1 MTAILLPGLEGMEQ
15 AWHLGARLALQATAP
30 LQGLCTGCP
39 PAITIF
45 LAGKRPQASPERCVT
60 GREVRAAGLGTEG
73 VQDRAPDRSVRPLNA
88 PGFLLFPRE
97 GHMASLED
105 HLRRRKAL
113 ANMDNLLTQ
122 NGKPGEGGE
131 RMHLAKRTD
140 RTLTTIKVI
149 GVGGAGGNTVD
160 NMIEERTA
168 GVEFIT
174 VNTDRQ
180 ALEATLAP
188 TRLQIGEGLTQ
199 GMGAGSN
206 PDVGRRSAEE
216 SHQQLR
222 DQLVDTDMVFITA
235 GMGGG
240 TGTGAAPVIARIAK
254 ELGCL
259 TVTVIT
265 KPFDFEGK
273 TRQVQAEEGIRV
285 LRNSA
290 DTLIS
295 IPNQRLLRVLD
306 RSTPLREAFKAADS
320 VLRQTVESIANL
332 IVVPGLINLD
342 FADVRALMGGVGLA
356 AMGTGTGRGDRRAIE
371 AAYLAISSPLLED
384 TSIEGARSVLL
395 NITGDQDMSLHEV
408 HDAASVI
415 REAVHEEADVIFG
428 AVCNEKLEDEMH
440 VTVIATGFYP
450 QGAAA
455 GTPAERGG
463 RRRTWL

>member
-1 MTAILLPGLEGMEQ
+1 
-15 AWHLGARLALQATAP
+15 
-30 LQGLCTGCP
+30 
-39 PAITIF
+39 
-45 LAGKRPQASPERCVT
+45 
-60 GREVRAAGLGTEG
+60 
-73 VQDRAPDRSVRPLNA
+73 
-88 PGFLLFPRE
+88 
-97 GHMASLED
+97 
-105 HLRRRKAL
+105 
-113 ANMDNLLTQ
+113 MDNLLTQ
-122 NGKPGEGGE
+122 NGNPGEGDE
-131 RMHLAKRTD
+131 RIHLAERTG
-140 RTLTTIKVI
+140 RSLTTIKVI
-149 GVGGAGGNTVD
+149 GVGGAGGNAVD
-160 NMIEERTA
+160 NMIEERAT
-168 GVEFIT
+168 GVEFIN

-188 TRLQIGEGLTQ
+188 TKLQIGEGLTK

-206 PDVGRRSAEE
+206 PEVGRRSAEE
-216 SHQQLR
+216 NHQQLR

-273 TRQVQAEEGIRV
+273 TRQVQAEEGIRA

-295 IPNQRLLRVLD
+295 IPNQRLLQVLD
-306 RSTPLREAFKAADS
+306 RSTPLRDAFKAADS

-356 AMGTGTGRGDRRAIE
+356 AMGTGTGRGDRRAVE
-371 AAYLAISSPLLED
+371 AAHLAISSPLLED

-395 NITGDQDMSLHEV
+395 NITGGQDMSLHEV

-428 AVCNEKLEDEMH
+428 AVCNEKLEDEVH
-440 VTVIATGFYP
+440 VTVIATGFYH

-455 GTPAERGG
+455 GTPAEREGEDARGFEEVQG
-463 RRRTWL
+463 RRQRQRPPEVAIPADSKGPFSDVPVYMRRKAR

>member
-1 MTAILLPGLEGMEQ
+1 
-15 AWHLGARLALQATAP
+15 
-30 LQGLCTGCP
+30 
-39 PAITIF
+39 
-45 LAGKRPQASPERCVT
+45 
-60 GREVRAAGLGTEG
+60 
-73 VQDRAPDRSVRPLNA
+73 
-88 PGFLLFPRE
+88 
-97 GHMASLED
+97 
-105 HLRRRKAL
+105 
-113 ANMDNLLTQ
+113 
-122 NGKPGEGGE
+122 
-131 RMHLAKRTD
+131 MHLAKRTD

-188 TRLQIGEGLTQ
+188 TRLQIGEGLTK
-199 GMGAGSN
+199 GMGTGSN
-206 PDVGRRSAEE
+206 PDVGRRCAEE

-273 TRQVQAEEGIRV
+273 TRQVQAEEGIRA

-306 RSTPLREAFKAADS
+306 RSTPLRDAFKAADS
-320 VLRQTVESIANL
+320 VLRQTVESIASL

-371 AAYLAISSPLLED
+371 AAHLVVRQSL
-384 TSIEGARSVLL
+384 
-395 NITGDQDMSLHEV
+395 ITG
-408 HDAASVI
+408 
-415 REAVHEEADVIFG
+415 
-428 AVCNEKLEDEMH
+428 
-440 VTVIATGFYP
+440 
-450 QGAAA
+450 
-455 GTPAERGG
+455 
-463 RRRTWL
+463 

>member
-1 MTAILLPGLEGMEQ
+1 
-15 AWHLGARLALQATAP
+15 
-30 LQGLCTGCP
+30 
-39 PAITIF
+39 
-45 LAGKRPQASPERCVT
+45 
-60 GREVRAAGLGTEG
+60 
-73 VQDRAPDRSVRPLNA
+73 
-88 PGFLLFPRE
+88 
-97 GHMASLED
+97 MASLED

-428 AVCNEKLEDEMH
+428 AVCDEKLEDEMH

-463 RRRTWL
+463 EDARGFEEVQGRRQRQRPPEVAIPADSKGPFSDVPAYVRRKAR